1 MIGIESYNCVLGF
14 RISEDLS
21 RVLVGVT
28 DGSGSLNRDADAATQ
43 CYIIVILQCSA
54 DALQNVCQTF
64 HIIIG
69 IGGIRK
75 AENQCKMAQIQRQR
89 IKRQILA
96 PSSRIICNELVN
108 RGICF
113 RQTSGRPEG

>member
-1 MIGIESYNCVLGF
+1 MTGIKCYYRVMGF
-14 RISEDLS
+14 RILKNLS
-21 RVLVGVT
+21 RVLVGIT
-28 DGSGSLNRDADAATQ
+28 DGTRRLNRDADAATQ

-69 IGGIRK
+69 IGGFRK

-89 IKRQILA
+89 IKRQIFSPQFPYHL
-96 PSSRIICNELVN
+96 
-108 RGICF
+108 
-113 RQTSGRPEG
+113 